1 MNTREKLLG
10 LLWEVLQS
18 RGYNVCTVEELP
30 SAVGLR
36 GFPMAVVGEPELV
49 VGNVVESNAIT
60 YDVLLKMLI
69 QRQKPADK
77 SSPSLAII
85 EQDALWVAERVA
97 ESEEVVGLT
106 LRELAP
112 IVGGVTHAGDV
123 AMAMSLRVELFR
135 VTR

>member
-1 MNTREKLLG
+1 M
-10 LLWEVLQS
+10 
-18 RGYNVCTVEELP
+18 CTVEELP
-30 SAVGLR
+30 SAVGLH

-60 YDVLLKMLI
+60 YDVSLKMLI

>member
-49 VGNVVESNAIT
+49 VGNVIESNVIT

-85 EQDALWVAERVA
+85 EQDAERVA